1 MDDIIEYVS
10 HTINTYIILGW
21 TVSASRRVFVQRK
34 IICIVIFVCVLLT
47 SCQGFGPARDYGAL
61 SRRLLKL
68 EDYTCDVKMRVT
80 NNRSTMEYQ
89 LRHLYKSPD
98 RYRLEVLAPEELKGQ
113 VTIYNGKSSYI
124 YHPGINQYL
133 VTEDFPGSVEY
144 NSFIGSF
151 MEYIKTP
158 EKTKISSEKEGK
170 KELYVLEF
178 EIPES
183 NSYMSVERLWLDPEE
198 AVPVK
203 AEIYGSDGKKNIEL
217 YYYNFVCNPGL
228 KDGDFE
234 IKQNILQEMN

>member
-10 HTINTYIILGW
+10 HTINTYIILGADY
-21 TVSASRRVFVQRK
+21 VVHRRVFVQRK
-34 IICIVIFVCVLLT
+34 IICIIIFACVLLT
-47 SCQGFGPARDYGAL
+47 GCHGPGSVRDYGDL
-61 SRRLLKL
+61 SRKLLKL

-89 LRHLYKSPD
+89 LRHFYKSPD

-113 VTIYNGKSSYI
+113 VTVYNGKSSYI

-158 EKTKISSEKEGK
+158 EKIKISSEREGQK
-170 KELYVLEF
+170 NLYVLEF

-183 NSYMSVERLWLDPEE
+183 SSYMSVERLWLDPEA

-203 AEIYGSDGKKNIEL
+203 AEIYGSDGKKNIEI

-234 IKQNILQEMN
+234 IKE